1 MDTLIISDFEIK
13 DLQRVLEIQ
22 KESFSDNWTDKMFI
36 SEFENKFSNFK
47 ICKTGGIT
55 AGFIIYRLIAN
66 EAEILNVVVAKNFR
80 GKNLGKNLLNYAID
94 DLKAKNAQTIFLEV
108 NERNSVALNLYTR
121 KGFKKYGSRPKYYG
135 FDDAILMKMD
145 I

>member
-1 MDTLIISDFEIK
+1 MDTTVTSDFEIK
-13 DLQRVLEIQ
+13 DLQRILEIQ

-36 SEFENKFSNFK
+36 SESENKFSNFK

-66 EAEILNVVVAKNFR
+66 EAEILNIVVAKDFR
-80 GKNLGKNLLNYAID
+80 GRNLGKNMLNYAID
-94 DLKAKNAQTIFLEV
+94 DLKKKNAQTIFLEV
-108 NERNSVALNLYTR
+108 NERNSVAINLYTR
-121 KGFKKYGSRPKYYG
+121 NGFKKYGMRPKYYG
-135 FDDAILMKMD
+135 FDDAVLMKFD